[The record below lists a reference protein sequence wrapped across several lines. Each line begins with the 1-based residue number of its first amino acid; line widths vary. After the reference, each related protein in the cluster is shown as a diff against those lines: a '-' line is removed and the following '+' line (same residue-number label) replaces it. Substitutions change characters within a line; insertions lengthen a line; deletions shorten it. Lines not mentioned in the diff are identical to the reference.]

1 MDQNVAIF
9 WNTVT
14 TIWKRL
20 IFTVT
25 QIAQNFNF
33 SEHVLLGIFSYMKNQ
48 LLEIA
53 TDAFVICYLYFVE
66 CPWFR
71 EGFKKKKKWYLSLW
85 VLTPPLESDKI
96 FFNFFLDT
104 RQLFENFLKK
114 MIFSPLKS
122 QKIDCY
128 TYNRAQCR
136 PRVRDVG
143 RPHTIL
149 AAHPPWILTSETIT
163 IISCWWNSKGGPRVT
178 PGGGYPPIH
187 EKFL

>member
-96 FFNFFLDT
+96 FFWILDNYLRTSRKKWFFPLWKV
-104 RQLFENFLKK
+104 KK
-114 MIFSPLKS
+114 L
-122 QKIDCY
+122 
-128 TYNRAQCR
+128 TATHTT
-136 PRVRDVG
+136 VRNVG
-143 RPHTIL
+143 RAFVMS
-149 AAHPPWILTSETIT
+149 AAHTQFWLPTH
-163 IISCWWNSKGGPRVT
+163 
-178 PGGGYPPIH
+178 H
-187 EKFL
+187 ESSHQKQSPS